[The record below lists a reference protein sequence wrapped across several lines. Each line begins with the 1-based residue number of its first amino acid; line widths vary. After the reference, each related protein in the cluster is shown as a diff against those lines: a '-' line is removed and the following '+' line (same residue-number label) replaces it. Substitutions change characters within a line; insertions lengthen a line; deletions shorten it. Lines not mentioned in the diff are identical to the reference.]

1 MDGGG
6 DVDVKGSDGDEWLGG
21 KRMVSGVRFV
31 EFRLDAP

>member
-21 KRMVSGVRFV
+21 KRKESGVSFV
-31 EFRLDAP
+31 AYRLDDP